1 MDGEVCPKEEISV
14 AASTLTEVAR
24 LAGVSPATASR
35 VLNGSDRK
43 PGPGVSERVRQ
54 AAETLGYIPNAQAQ
68 ALAKS
73 SSGLIGLIVH
83 DIADPYFSAI
93 ARGVQDV
100 AKTKNKMVLLATT
113 GGTPADEKE
122 AVAAFAARRADAI
135 VIAGSRSSRPE
146 DKAANAEL
154 AAELDRYCRNGG
166 HVGVVGQAI
175 LGAAQSE
182 GYHLVEVPNE
192 ELASELAQQ
201 LTTVHAGD
209 FVIVGGPEGLIT
221 SDDRINGFQKGLA
234 AAGRAPAEVVRSPFN
249 RAGGYEAGRQ
259 LAARIRSEQEGDG
272 SRTGKSPGRSQLCI
286 FAANDVM
293 AIGVVAAFRAEG
305 LRIPRDALIAGFD
318 DIETLRDFR
327 PALSTVRLPL
337 EEIGRLATLSTVGHG
352 RSKTRRAMSPSKTGT
367 VKAADVT
374 VKSSVPAADGEPK
387 AVIAGQVTLRR
398 STEWRE

>member
-1 MDGEVCPKEEISV
+1 M

-54 AAETLGYIPNAQAQ
+54 AAEELGYIPNAQAQ

-93 ARGVQDV
+93 ARGVQSV
-100 AKTKNKMVLLATT
+100 AKTQNKMVLLATT

-146 DKAANAEL
+146 DQKANTEL

-166 HVGVVGQAI
+166 HVGIVGQAI
-175 LGAAQSE
+175 VGAGRSE
-182 GYHLVEVPNE
+182 GYHLVELPNE
-192 ELASELAQQ
+192 ELAFELAGG
-201 LTTVHAGD
+201 LAELHTGE
-209 FVIVGGPEGLIT
+209 FVIVGGPEGLVT
-221 SDDRINGFQKGLA
+221 SDDRIRGFQKGLA
-234 AAGRAPAEVVRSPFN
+234 DAGRPPAEVVNTSFN
-249 RAGGYEAGRQ
+249 RAGGYEAGQQ
-259 LAARIRSEQEGDG
+259 LAERIRSSQASEESKEVEQKK
-272 SRTGKSPGRSQLCI
+272 SRLCI

-293 AIGVVAAFRAEG
+293 AIGVVAALREEG

-337 EEIGRLATLSTVGHG
+337 EEIGRLATLSTAGHSRKDTLT
-352 RSKTRRAMSPSKTGT
+352 RSKTAGTPGHQSAGTG
-367 VKAADVT
+367 AADPNGDQGPAVT
-374 VKSSVPAADGEPK
+374 GEVK
-387 AVIAGQVTLRR
+387 LRR
-398 STEWRE
+398 STQWTP

>member
-1 MDGEVCPKEEISV
+1 M

-54 AAETLGYIPNAQAQ
+54 AAEELGYIPNAQAQ

-93 ARGVQDV
+93 ARGVQSV
-100 AKTKNKMVLLATT
+100 AKTQNKMVLLATT

-146 DKAANAEL
+146 DQKANTEL

-166 HVGVVGQAI
+166 HVGIVGQAI
-175 LGAAQSE
+175 VGAGRSE
-182 GYHLVEVPNE
+182 GYHLVELPNE
-192 ELASELAQQ
+192 KLAFELAGGLAELH
-201 LTTVHAGD
+201 TGE
-209 FVIVGGPEGLIT
+209 FVIVGGPEGLVT
-221 SDDRINGFQKGLA
+221 SDDRIRGFQKGLA
-234 AAGRAPAEVVRSPFN
+234 DAGRPPAEVVNTSFN
-249 RAGGYEAGRQ
+249 RAGGYEAGQQ
-259 LAARIRSEQEGDG
+259 LAERIRSSQASEESKEVEQKK
-272 SRTGKSPGRSQLCI
+272 SRLCI

-293 AIGVVAAFRAEG
+293 AIGVVAALREEG

-337 EEIGRLATLSTVGHG
+337 EEIGRLATLSTAGHSRKDTLS
-352 RSKTRRAMSPSKTGT
+352 RSKTAGTPGHQSAGTGAANLNGNQGPAVT
-367 VKAADVT
+367 GEVK
-374 VKSSVPAADGEPK
+374 
-387 AVIAGQVTLRR
+387 LRR
-398 STEWRE
+398 STQWTP

>member
-1 MDGEVCPKEEISV
+1 M

-35 VLNGSDRK
+35 VLNGSARK

-73 SSGLIGLIVH
+73 SSGLVGLIVH

-93 ARGVQDV
+93 ARGVQEV
-100 AKTKNKMVLLATT
+100 AREQHKMVLLATT
-113 GGTPADEKE
+113 GGTPADEKD

-135 VIAGSRSSRPE
+135 VIAGSRSRRPE
-146 DKAANAEL
+146 DDKGNAEL

-175 LGAAQSE
+175 VGAGALD

-192 ELASELAQQ
+192 ELATELAGK
-201 LTTVHAGD
+201 LAASHSGD
-209 FVIVGGPEGLIT
+209 FVIIGGPEGLIT
-221 SDDRINGFQKGLA
+221 SDDRIRGFQAGLA
-234 AAGRAPAEVVRSPFN
+234 AAGLPAAEVLRASFN
-249 RAGGYEAGRQ
+249 RAGGYEAGLELARQ
-259 LAARIRSEQEGDG
+259 IQDARASGASREGEKP
-272 SRTGKSPGRSQLCI
+272 SLCI

-293 AIGVVAAFRAEG
+293 AIGATAG
-305 LRIPRDALIAGFD
+305 LRSQGFRIPRDALIAGFD

-327 PALSTVRLPL
+327 PGLSTVRLPL
-337 EEIGRLATLSTVGHG
+337 EEIGRLATLSTAGTEAPDGVDG
-352 RSKTRRAMSPSKTGT
+352 RDDGGPA
-367 VKAADVT
+367 VT
-374 VKSSVPAADGEPK
+374 
-387 AVIAGQVTLRR
+387 GQVTLRR
-398 STEWRE
+398 STEWTP

>member
-1 MDGEVCPKEEISV
+1 M

-35 VLNGSDRK
+35 VLNGSARK

-54 AAETLGYIPNAQAQ
+54 AAEALGYIPNAQAQ

-73 SSGLIGLIVH
+73 SSGLVGLIVH
-83 DIADPYFSAI
+83 DSAEPYFAAR
-93 ARGVQDV
+93 ARGGQDGPRAQHKRV
-100 AKTKNKMVLLATT
+100 RRATP

-146 DKAANAEL
+146 DAQGNAEL

-175 LGAAQSE
+175 VGAGVLD

-192 ELASELAQQ
+192 ELAAELAGK
-201 LTTVHAGD
+201 LAASHSGG
-209 FVIVGGPEGLIT
+209 FVIIGGPAGLIT
-221 SDDRINGFQKGLA
+221 SDDRIRGFQAGLA
-234 AAGRAPAEVVRSPFN
+234 AAGRPAADVLRASFN
-249 RAGGYEAGRQ
+249 RAGGYDAGLV
-259 LAARIRSEQEGDG
+259 LAERLRNAHQTEPANEGAKPD
-272 SRTGKSPGRSQLCI
+272 LCI

-293 AIGVVAAFRAEG
+293 AIGATAALRAQG
-305 LRIPRDALIAGFD
+305 FRIPRDALIAGFD

-327 PALSTVRLPL
+327 PGLSTVRLPL
-337 EEIGRLATLSTVGHG
+337 EEIGRLATLSTVGPG
-352 RSKTRRAMSPSKTGT
+352 PG
-367 VKAADVT
+367 VT
-374 VKSSVPAADGEPK
+374 EGHHDGGPA
-387 AVIAGQVTLRR
+387 VTGQVTLRR
-398 STEWRE
+398 STEWTA

>member
-1 MDGEVCPKEEISV
+1 MLAEQETLV

-35 VLNGSDRK
+35 VLNGSARK

-73 SSGLIGLIVH
+73 SSGLVGLIVH

-100 AKTKNKMVLLATT
+100 AREQHKMVLLATT

-146 DKAANAEL
+146 DQQSNAEL

-175 LGAAQSE
+175 VGAGALD

-192 ELASELAQQ
+192 QLATELAGELVAN
-201 LTTVHAGD
+201 HSGD
-209 FVIVGGPEGLIT
+209 FVIVGGPEGLVT
-221 SDDRINGFQKGLA
+221 SDDRIRGFQSGLA
-234 AAGRAPAEVVRSPFN
+234 AAGRPAAEVLRASFN
-249 RAGGYEAGRQ
+249 RAGGYEAGLE
-259 LAARIRSEQEGDG
+259 LAQRIRDAREAGEAKEGV
-272 SRTGKSPGRSQLCI
+272 KPNLCI

-293 AIGVVAAFRAEG
+293 AIGAAAALRSQGF
-305 LRIPRDALIAGFD
+305 RIPRDALIAGFD

-327 PALSTVRLPL
+327 PGLSTVRLPL
-337 EEIGRLATLSTVGHG
+337 EEIGRLATLSTAGL
-352 RSKTRRAMSPSKTGT
+352 TGT
-367 VKAADVT
+367 GEDDSDHGTGPAVT
-374 VKSSVPAADGEPK
+374 
-387 AVIAGQVTLRR
+387 GQVTLRR
-398 STEWRE
+398 STEWTP